1 MINKFLVL
9 SLLVVAAAA
18 GGKQHHGGKGK
29 RGGCACKKAT
39 TYKECEPLIAE
50 DKCIFIKGKHFAH
63 CAPKR
68 HRGKGKEHYG
78 GKGHGVQDWC
88 YSQAGSDEA
97 KCKPLVEQ
105 QKCQWFLYQEEGKE
119 GKEGKCILKREKG
132 KQHGDKK
139 HQFGGKGHGVQDWCY
154 SQAGSDESKCKPLV
168 EQQKC
173 QWFLYQEEGKEGK
186 EGKCILAETVVDK
199 EASMSMSAD
208 DEIYFDTQMSKNTP
222 PPPPPPQRHHG
233 PPPPPCDDDS
243 RPTCSDGS
251 PPHHGPQACSDGS
264 PPKCADG
271 TVARPPPR
279 RHHGHCKFMMV
290 LMGVAIYCLGLFTSC
305 LKQRCCPNRCNCC
318 KKRPVNASS
327 VVVPA
332 VVNVATIAD
341 PALAKKQ
348 PMTPIVIQEE

>member
-1 MINKFLVL
+1 MGVTSKTNKMISYKFLVL
-9 SLLVVAAAA
+9 SLVVVLAAA
-18 GGKQHHGGKGK
+18 GGKQHHSGKGK
-29 RGGCACKKAT
+29 RHGGKGHGKHHGAHAMGHKGKQECGCKKAK

-50 DKCIFIKGKHFAH
+50 GKCIFIKGKEFAH
-63 CAPKR
+63 CKKKR
-68 HRGKGKEHYG
+68 KQHGDKKEHRFG

-97 KCKPLVEQ
+97 KCKPLV
-105 QKCQWFLYQEEGKE
+105 
-119 GKEGKCILKREKG
+119 
-132 KQHGDKK
+132 D
-139 HQFGGKGHGVQDWCY
+139 
-154 SQAGSDESKCKPLV
+154 
-168 EQQKC
+168 QQKC

-222 PPPPPPQRHHG
+222 PPPPPPRHHG

-264 PPKCADG
+264 PPMCADG
-271 TVARPPPR
+271 TVARPPPHHR
-279 RHHGHCKFMMV
+279 RHGHCKFMMV

-332 VVNVATIAD
+332 VVIVATIAD
-341 PALAKKQ
+341 PALAKEQ
-348 PMTPIVIQEE
+348 PITPIVIQEE

>member
-1 MINKFLVL
+1 MISFKFLVL
-9 SLLVVAAAA
+9 ALVVVLAAA
-18 GGKQHHGGKGK
+18 GGKGK
-29 RGGCACKKAT
+29 RHGAHGKNEKGCGCKKAK
-39 TYKECEPLIAE
+39 TYKECEPLIAD
-50 DKCIFIKGKHFAH
+50 DKCIFIKGKLFSH

-68 HRGKGKEHYG
+68 HGKQHGDKKEHRYGKG
-78 GKGHGVQDWC
+78 GVQDWC

-97 KCKPLVEQ
+97 
-105 QKCQWFLYQEEGKE
+105 
-119 GKEGKCILKREKG
+119 
-132 KQHGDKK
+132 
-139 HQFGGKGHGVQDWCY
+139 
-154 SQAGSDESKCKPLV
+154 KCKPLV

-222 PPPPPPQRHHG
+222 PPPPPPRHHG

-251 PPHHGPQACSDGS
+251 PPHPGPQACSDGS

-271 TVARPPPR
+271 TVARPPPRR

-332 VVNVATIAD
+332 VVIVATIAD
-341 PALAKKQ
+341 PALAKEQ
-348 PMTPIVIQEE
+348 PITPIVIQEE

>member
-1 MINKFLVL
+1 MNSFKLLVL
-9 SLLVVAAAA
+9 SLVVVLAAA

-29 RGGCACKKAT
+29 HHGSKGKRHGGKGHEMEKPGEDIPRGKQGGCGCKKAT

-50 DKCIFIKGKHFAH
+50 DKCIFIKGKLFSH

-68 HRGKGKEHYG
+68 HHGKGKQHGDKKEKHRFG
-78 GKGHGVQDWC
+78 GKGGVQDWC

-97 KCKPLVEQ
+97 
-105 QKCQWFLYQEEGKE
+105 
-119 GKEGKCILKREKG
+119 
-132 KQHGDKK
+132 
-139 HQFGGKGHGVQDWCY
+139 
-154 SQAGSDESKCKPLV
+154 KCKPLV

-279 RHHGHCKFMMV
+279 RRHHGHCKFMMV

-332 VVNVATIAD
+332 VVIVATIAD
-341 PALAKKQ
+341 PALAKEQ
-348 PMTPIVIQEE
+348 PITPIVIQEE